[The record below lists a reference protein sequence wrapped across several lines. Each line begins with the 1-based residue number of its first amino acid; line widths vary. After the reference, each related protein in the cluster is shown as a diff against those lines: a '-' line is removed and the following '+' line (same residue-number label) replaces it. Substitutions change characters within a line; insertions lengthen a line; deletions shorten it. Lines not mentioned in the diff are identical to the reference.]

1 MSNLNS
7 VFDVISGLPPNGKSA
22 LDDNFEQKS
31 GESPVLSEGMI
42 VAVED
47 QSGTPVVSKM
57 TSANNGATVVPDYP
71 WLVIAGMDQSDAA
84 VANKVTCLAL
94 KSGVIFKVAT
104 VVSFTIGDLA
114 YANAGVVAKVDA
126 SQQAIGQV
134 IEVNSTAGWVVI
146 ACGGM

>member
-7 VFDVISGLPPNGKSA
+7 VFDVIAGLPPNGKSA
-22 LDDNFEQKS
+22 LEDNFEQKS
-31 GESPVLSEGMI
+31 GESPVLSEGMV
-42 VAVED
+42 VAVEN
-47 QSGTPVVSKM
+47 QAGTAVVSKL

-71 WLVIAGMDQSDAA
+71 WLVTQGMDQSDAA
-84 VANKVTCLAL
+84 VANNVACVAL
-94 KSGVIFKVAT
+94 KSGAIFKVAT

-114 YANAGVVAKVDA
+114 FANAGVIAKVA
-126 SQQAIGQV
+126 AAQQAIGQV